1 MQEKA
6 VTRALKNSKTKI
18 QIHNVKTLL
27 AKLNE
32 LKSDIGFT
40 DEDIL
45 LIIYTSLDHDYFT
58 NLLILAGEFLKW
70 FNLNFE
76 GESREE
82 IDFKDNKCEI
92 WNSTIIQAKDIV
104 AEHAKMTAK
113 QEDILTQYWW
123 EHLRYSNFG
132 NQIAAKFK
140 AKPNLQTEMRN
151 MFRKQN
157 DQLSYYDLF

>member
-18 QIHNVKTLL
+18 QIHNVKTLM

-40 DEDIL
+40 DSDIMI
-45 LIIYTSLDHDYFT
+45 IIYTSLDHDYFT

-76 GESREE
+76 GESQEE
-82 IDFKDNKCEI
+82 IDFKDNKVDI
-92 WNSTIIQAKDIV
+92 WKSTIIQAKDII
-104 AEHAKMTAK
+104 AEHAKMTSK
-113 QEDILTQYWW
+113 HEDILTQYWW

-132 NQIAAKFK
+132 NQIA
-140 AKPNLQTEMRN
+140 
-151 MFRKQN
+151 
-157 DQLSYYDLF
+157 

>member
-1 MQEKA
+1 MSDPRDDIEAIFNKIQKWKQTFGDLDMQEKA
-6 VTRALKNSKTKI
+6 VTRALKNTKTKI

-104 AEHAKMTAK
+104 AEHAKMKAK

-132 NQIAAKFK
+132 N
-140 AKPNLQTEMRN
+140 
-151 MFRKQN
+151 
-157 DQLSYYDLF
+157 

>member
-6 VTRALKNSKTKI
+6 VTRALKNTKSKI
-18 QIHNVKTLL
+18 QIHNVKTLM

-40 DEDIL
+40 DSDIMI
-45 LIIYTSLDHDYFT
+45 IIYTSLDHDYFT
-58 NLLILAGEFLKW
+58 NMLILAGEFLKW

-76 GESREE
+76 GESQEE
-82 IDFKDNKCEI
+82 VDFKDNKVDI
-92 WNSTIIQAKDIV
+92 WKSTIIQAKDII
-104 AEHAKMTAK
+104 AEHSKMTSK
-113 QEDILTQYWW
+113 HEDILTQYWW

-140 AKPNLQTEMRN
+140 AKPNL
-151 MFRKQN
+151 
-157 DQLSYYDLF
+157 